1 MLVPM
6 TAAIRHGRRAQTI
19 AAAMVALT
27 AVAQADP
34 PPAAPMDHAAHQAH
48 IRELGAAVMP
58 FDLDATLHVFIKT
71 PDGGE
76 QVVIA
81 RDAGETLQ
89 VELVRQHLY
98 ALAVDFALGRFD
110 DPIAIHGPDMPGVD
124 VLRASTGSMSIVYFD
139 VPAGSLITYRTS
151 DPAIVAALHAWF
163 DAQVSDHGFDAVEGP
178 VAGIMAEDAW
188 RATYPGV
195 PVPRAVQGP

>member
-1 MLVPM
+1 MLIPM
-6 TAAIRHGRRAQTI
+6 TDALLAGRTT
-19 AAAMVALT
+19 ALAVLAT
-27 AVAQADP
+27 VMLHAVAQSDP
-34 PPAAPMDHAAHQAH
+34 PRAPMDHAAHQAH

-81 RDAGETLQ
+81 RDPDDATQ

-98 ALAVDFALGRFD
+98 ALSLEFAVGRFD

-124 VLRASTGSMSIVYFD
+124 VLSSSTGSIAIVYFD
-139 VPAGSLITYRTS
+139 LPAGSLITYRSS
-151 DPAIVAALHAWF
+151 DRAIVAALHAWF

-178 VAGIMAEDAW
+178 VDAVMTVDAW
-188 RATYPGV
+188 RAAYPGI

>member
-1 MLVPM
+1 MPHPASRRRSSATLVG
-6 TAAIRHGRRAQTI
+6 AALLALAASAQSE
-19 AAAMVALT
+19 
-27 AVAQADP
+27 

-58 FDLDATLHVFIKT
+58 FDLDATLHVFVKT
-71 PDGGE
+71 ADGGE

-81 RDAGETLQ
+81 RDPDDRPQ

-98 ALAVDFALGRFD
+98 ALAIDFALGRFD
-110 DPIAIHGPDMPGVD
+110 DPIAIHGPDMPGVE
-124 VLRASTGSMSIVYFD
+124 VLRASTGALAVVYFD
-139 VPAGSLITYRTS
+139 VPAGSLITYRAS

-178 VAGIMAEDAW
+178 IAGVMTAEAW

>member
-1 MLVPM
+1 MLSPM
-6 TAAIRHGRRAQTI
+6 SVVRRRALALVVASL
-19 AAAMVALT
+19 AAAA
-27 AVAQADP
+27 AAQTDP
-34 PPAAPMDHAAHQAH
+34 PTAGLDHAAHRAH
-48 IRELGAAVMP
+48 VRELGAAVMP

-71 PDGGE
+71 PEGGE

-81 RDAGETLQ
+81 RDPGDTEQ

-98 ALAVDFALGRFD
+98 ALSIEFALGRFD

-124 VLRASTGSMSIVYFD
+124 VLRASTGSLAVVYFD
-139 VPAGSLITYRTS
+139 VPAGSLITYRAS
-151 DPAIVAALHAWF
+151 DPAVVAALHAWF

-178 VAGIMAEDAW
+178 IAGIMTEDAW

-195 PVPRAVQGP
+195 SVPRAVQGP